1 MTRNPR
7 EVELKLR
14 LPPGNRAILEASSVF
29 AAVSAKQLHQV
40 TRYFDTPDGLLN
52 EAGLTLRVRRTGVTR
67 IQTVKSR
74 AAGRGIASSR
84 HEWEWRIR
92 RDSPDVDRFAKTPK
106 LARIGPQ
113 IRGRLEPLFVTD
125 IRRTVRLI
133 HLADRTVIEAAID
146 EGSIEADTR
155 CEAVSEL
162 ELELK
167 AGDIAAMYRLAAE
180 LQGVAPLWISL
191 ESKFARGMQ
200 LRTGRPESARQPQ
213 TTPLQRHVRAAH
225 AFEHILGET
234 LGHLIAN
241 IDPTLRGAT
250 EGVHQ
255 MRAAL
260 RATRATLQLF
270 ESHLDG
276 PTVQTFDA
284 QLRHFGQIFGT
295 ARDWDVFCLQMLPRA
310 TAELP
315 ANALRSLKSLA
326 GVRRQAAHVA
336 VLKALRG
343 RDFTALVLELAV
355 WANAAAARPKM
366 HADGCMGTRLRT
378 LVPSLLRPIHRKARN
393 KARHAQH
400 LSAHKLHGLRK
411 SLKKLHC
418 DVESLG
424 SPFGPRAVK
433 TYGDRCQQ
441 VLEILGIINDA
452 EVTRRLAE
460 NLATHRPSE
469 LEKPVGILTRWSQ
482 RRGRKA
488 RLHLKGAL
496 NAFRAAPAFWC

>member
-40 TRYFDTPDGLLN
+40 TTYFDTPDDLLN

-74 AAGRGIASSR
+74 TAGRGIASNR
-84 HEWEWRIR
+84 HEWEWPIR

-133 HLADRTVIEAAID
+133 HLNDRTVIEAAID
-146 EGSIEADTR
+146 EESIEADTR

-167 AGDIAAMYRLAAE
+167 TGDIAAMYRLAAE
-180 LQGVAPLWISL
+180 LQGVAPLWISP

-200 LRTGRPESARQPQ
+200 LRTGRPESARQPHA
-213 TTPLQRHVRAAH
+213 TPLQRHVRAAN

-241 IDPTLRGAT
+241 IDPTLHRAT

-276 PTVQTFDA
+276 PTVQRFGA

-295 ARDWDVFCLQMLPRA
+295 RA
-310 TAELP
+310 TGAFSGCRCC
-315 ANALRSLKSLA
+315 RSQQL
-326 GVRRQAAHVA
+326 
-336 VLKALRG
+336 
-343 RDFTALVLELAV
+343 
-355 WANAAAARPKM
+355 NYRP
-366 HADGCMGTRLRT
+366 T
-378 LVPSLLRPIHRKARN
+378 
-393 KARHAQH
+393 
-400 LSAHKLHGLRK
+400 
-411 SLKKLHC
+411 HC
-418 DVESLG
+418 
-424 SPFGPRAVK
+424 
-433 TYGDRCQQ
+433 
-441 VLEILGIINDA
+441 
-452 EVTRRLAE
+452 EV
-460 NLATHRPSE
+460 
-469 LEKPVGILTRWSQ
+469 
-482 RRGRKA
+482 
-488 RLHLKGAL
+488 
-496 NAFRAAPAFWC
+496 

>member
-40 TRYFDTPDGLLN
+40 TTYFDTPDDLLN

-74 AAGRGIASSR
+74 TAGRGIASNR

-133 HLADRTVIEAAID
+133 HLNDRTVIEAA
-146 EGSIEADTR
+146 IEADTR

-167 AGDIAAMYRLAAE
+167 TGDIAAMYRLAAE
-180 LQGVAPLWISL
+180 LQGVAPLWISP

-200 LRTGRPESARQPQ
+200 LRTGRPESARQPHA
-213 TTPLQRHVRAAH
+213 TPLQRHVRAAN

-241 IDPTLRGAT
+241 IDPTLHRAT

-276 PTVQTFDA
+276 PTVQRFGA

-295 ARDWDVFCLQMLPRA
+295 RA
-310 TAELP
+310 TGAFSGCRCC
-315 ANALRSLKSLA
+315 RSQQL
-326 GVRRQAAHVA
+326 
-336 VLKALRG
+336 
-343 RDFTALVLELAV
+343 
-355 WANAAAARPKM
+355 NYRP
-366 HADGCMGTRLRT
+366 T
-378 LVPSLLRPIHRKARN
+378 
-393 KARHAQH
+393 
-400 LSAHKLHGLRK
+400 
-411 SLKKLHC
+411 HC
-418 DVESLG
+418 
-424 SPFGPRAVK
+424 
-433 TYGDRCQQ
+433 
-441 VLEILGIINDA
+441 
-452 EVTRRLAE
+452 EV
-460 NLATHRPSE
+460 
-469 LEKPVGILTRWSQ
+469 
-482 RRGRKA
+482 
-488 RLHLKGAL
+488 
-496 NAFRAAPAFWC
+496 